1 MLKIIQEFEPAGVGA
16 RDLKECLLL
25 QIQHKLNENPEHKLL
40 QDAKAILEE
49 CFEEFSRKHYE
60 KISRKLRLSD
70 TELKQAID
78 EILKL
83 NPKPG
88 DSRRFS
94 YGQQAEKIIPDFMLD
109 LVDGELQLSLNSG
122 YSRIENQ

>member
-1 MLKIIQEFEPAGVGA
+1 M
-16 RDLKECLLL
+16 KECLLL

-88 DSRRFS
+88 GTVADFS

-122 YSRIENQ
+122 DIPELKINKAYLNILEQYQKD

>member
-1 MLKIIQEFEPAGVGA
+1 M
-16 RDLKECLLL
+16 KECLLL

-83 NPKPG
+83 IPSPGGQSPIFLTDNRPK
-88 DSRRFS
+88 RLFRF
-94 YGQQAEKIIPDFMLD
+94 YARFGRW
-109 LVDGELQLSLNSG
+109 
-122 YSRIENQ
+122 RIGS

>member
-1 MLKIIQEFEPAGVGA
+1 M
-16 RDLKECLLL
+16 
-25 QIQHKLNENPEHKLL
+25 
-40 QDAKAILEE
+40 
-49 CFEEFSRKHYE
+49 
-60 KISRKLRLSD
+60 SD

-88 DSRRFS
+88 GTVADFS

-122 YSRIENQ
+122 DIH